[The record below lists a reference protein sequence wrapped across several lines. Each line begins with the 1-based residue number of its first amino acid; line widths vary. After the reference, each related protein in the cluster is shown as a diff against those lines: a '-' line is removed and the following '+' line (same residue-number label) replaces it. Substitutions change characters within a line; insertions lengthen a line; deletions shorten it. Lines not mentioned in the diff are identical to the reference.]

1 MSKSLVGK
9 PIVRQLFSSSQVGV
23 VISAGR
29 MSKAVKV
36 RIAAQEW
43 NKKFR
48 KVRFPPLPD
57 AFSNLCSQA
66 IKPQHHERS
75 MLTMFQ
81 HFPSEQTYLVA
92 DPNSSLVEGDVVR
105 IASGWRTSRSIRH
118 VVTSIVAPFG
128 EPVENR
134 PPILSEEERMQIR
147 IKERLLK
154 DVRSAAKGRQT
165 SLQRLAE
172 ARRQKLQIP
181 SLEEAMA
188 NVRIA
193 EQDDKGGKGD
203 AQKGRAG
210 LAETRKERRIEAGRE
225 RKEEKKAEAK
235 VKRERAQTV

>member
-1 MSKSLVGK
+1 MSRSLAGK
-9 PIVRQLFSSSQVGV
+9 PIVRKLFSSSQVGV
-23 VISAGR
+23 VVSAGR

-36 RIAAQEW
+36 RIAGQEW

-48 KVRFPPLPD
+48 K
-57 AFSNLCSQA
+57 
-66 IKPQHHERS
+66 
-75 MLTMFQ
+75 
-81 HFPSEQTYLVA
+81 HFPSETTYLVA

-105 IASGWRTSRSIRH
+105 IASGWRTSRNIRH

-134 PPILSEEERMQIR
+134 PPVLTDEERMQLRIR
-147 IKERLLK
+147 ERLLK
-154 DVRSAAKGRQT
+154 DVRAAAKGRQV

-193 EQDDKGGKGD
+193 EQEGAAEKSGKGEKH
-203 AQKGRAG
+203 AGQKGQAEPKERG
-210 LAETRKERRIEAGRE
+210 RETRQ
-225 RKEEKKAEAK
+225 EKQAEVK
-235 VKRERAQTV
+235 VKRARAQTI

>member
-1 MSKSLVGK
+1 MSKSLAGK
-9 PIVRQLFSSSQVGV
+9 PIVRKLFSSSQVGV
-23 VISAGR
+23 VVSAGR

-48 KVRFPPLPD
+48 K
-57 AFSNLCSQA
+57 
-66 IKPQHHERS
+66 
-75 MLTMFQ
+75 
-81 HFPSEQTYLVA
+81 HFPSEQNYLVA

-105 IASGWRTSRSIRH
+105 IASGWRTSKSIRH
-118 VVTSIVAPFG
+118 VVTSIVSPFG

-134 PPILSEEERMQIR
+134 PPILSDEERMQIR

-193 EQDDKGGKGD
+193 EQQEKAGKNEAHKGHTG
-203 AQKGRAG
+203 Q
-210 LAETRKERRIEAGRE
+210 AETRKERRIEAGRE
-225 RKEEKKAEAK
+225 RKQEKKAEAQ
-235 VKRERAQTV
+235 VKRARAQTV

>member
-9 PIVRQLFSSSQVGV
+9 PIVRKLFSSSQVGV

-48 KVRFPPLPD
+48 K
-57 AFSNLCSQA
+57 
-66 IKPQHHERS
+66 
-75 MLTMFQ
+75 

-105 IASGWRTSRSIRH
+105 IASGWRTSKNIRH

-134 PPILSEEERMQIR
+134 PPILSEEERMQMR
-147 IKERLLK
+147 MRERLLK
-154 DVRSAAKGRQT
+154 DVRSAANGRQT

-181 SLEEAMA
+181 SLDEAMA

-193 EQDDKGGKGD
+193 EKEGAGKEGRSEAHKGHTG
-203 AQKGRAG
+203 Q
-210 LAETRKERRIEAGRE
+210 AETKKERRVEAGRE
-225 RKEEKKAEAK
+225 TPAEKKAEAK
-235 VKRERAQTV
+235 VKKARVQTA